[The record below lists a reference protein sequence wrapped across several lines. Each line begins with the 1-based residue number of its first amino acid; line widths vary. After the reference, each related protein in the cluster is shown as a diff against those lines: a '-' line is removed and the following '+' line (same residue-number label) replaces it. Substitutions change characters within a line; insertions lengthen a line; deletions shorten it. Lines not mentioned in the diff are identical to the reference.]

1 MRQDYDSNFTEQL
14 GLVSKRKAET
24 PVHVDQGEDPTREI
38 RKRQANL
45 CEAVMHRVVELEDEA
60 KRLTEIAKKL
70 RAAVVANT

>member
-14 GLVSKRKAET
+14 GLVSKRAAET
-24 PVHVDQGEDPTREI
+24 PAPVADTTDPTFDVR
-38 RKRQANL
+38 RRQANL
-45 CEAVMHRVVELEDEA
+45 CEAVMRRVVEIEDEI

>member
-14 GLVSKRKAET
+14 GLTAKRVAAEPASVPDT
-24 PVHVDQGEDPTREI
+24 SDPTFKYR
-38 RKRQANL
+38 RNLANIS
-45 CEAVMHRVVELEDEA
+45 EAVMHRVVELEEEA